1 MGREDEEKR
10 QKRDIFGFLYV
21 IQNVV
26 DEKKNTSAD
35 LAFTFCFVK
44 STNFYVDICILSKHL
59 TPCLF
64 EEKCYCI
71 LIGPI
76 FNILIIKIF

>member
-44 STNFYVDICILSKHL
+44 STNFYVDICHSI
-59 TPCLF
+59 
-64 EEKCYCI
+64 
-71 LIGPI
+71 
-76 FNILIIKIF
+76 

>member
-26 DEKKNTSAD
+26 DEKKSTSAD

-44 STNFYVDICILSKHL
+44 STNFYVDICHSI
-59 TPCLF
+59 
-64 EEKCYCI
+64 
-71 LIGPI
+71 
-76 FNILIIKIF
+76 

>member
-10 QKRDIFGFLYV
+10 QKRDIYGFLYV

-44 STNFYVDICILSKHL
+44 KDKFLHTHYLSWL
-59 TPCLF
+59 
-64 EEKCYCI
+64 
-71 LIGPI
+71 
-76 FNILIIKIF
+76 